1 MSGLTAQFS
10 ALASVMPESL
20 KKLFYIVA
28 GFRQRYVGMMVLGAV
43 AVTIDTFAIIFF
55 GALVADAMGAGEA
68 SQMVRRALAMI
79 GVTDRTTMVV
89 ILMGVYLLKSVLLIM
104 FTRSISQ
111 FALDMRTSLQK
122 RLLKGVLT
130 DIPYRNLAHMSSGE
144 FTHKSMSV
152 VHGFTMELILQGSLA
167 LVNAATGLMIFIY
180 LLVMNPEPTL
190 ILTAAFGGIGVAYVR
205 FFSRMLKDISF
216 KLNNYY
222 SRVFT
227 LLADSIYAAKET
239 RVHGLDQAY
248 MKIVDDNISHVTREQ
263 VKLNTVHSIPRVIF
277 ELLLCL
283 SFLVFTAGGGLDDGS
298 PRDMMTQFS
307 IFLIAGMRMFPASSQ
322 LLMAVGLFN
331 VNFAAIDTIYKDL
344 IDLDKAA
351 AARKSGADG
360 TRPIAA
366 DWKQISLRQVSMAYD
381 ADKPVLKQ
389 IDLDLDQ
396 GVVTGISG
404 PSGGGKSTLLD
415 ILLGLLE
422 PDAGSIRIG
431 EQELSG
437 CRTSWQAVIG
447 YMSQNLFL
455 LNDSVG
461 DNLMF
466 TDADKTL
473 DQSWAMQC
481 LRQAGLGDLATAEGL
496 RFRIGERG
504 SRLSGGQRQRLV
516 FARLLYGRKSVLIL
530 DEPTA
535 SLDNAAEEAVIQ
547 CIQSLK
553 KDRTVIVV
561 SHSETLLRECDVIY
575 EIRNGRATLAQDFLG
590 AL

>member
-1 MSGLTAQFS
+1 M
-10 ALASVMPESL
+10 MPQSL
-20 KKLFYIVA
+20 RNLFYIIA
-28 GFRQRYVGMMVLGAV
+28 GFRRRYVGMMVLGAV

-68 SQMVRRALAMI
+68 SNFIRRSAAAV
-79 GVTDRTTMVV
+79 GVTDRTTMVF
-89 ILMGVYLLKSVLLIM
+89 ILMGVYLLKSVLLIL

-144 FTHKSMSV
+144 FTHKTMSV

-167 LVNAATGLMIFIY
+167 LVNAATGLLIFVY

-190 ILTAAFGGIGVAYVR
+190 ILTAAFGGIGLLYVR
-205 FFSRMLKDISF
+205 FFSRMLKEISW
-216 KLNNYY
+216 KVNHYY
-222 SRVFT
+222 SRVVT

-239 RVHGLDQAY
+239 RVHGLDKAY
-248 MKIVDDNISHVTREQ
+248 MNIIDDNISHVTREQ
-263 VKLNTVHSIPRVIF
+263 VKLNAVHSIPRVIF

-283 SFLVFTAGGGLDDGS
+283 SFLVFTAGGGLDEGS
-298 PRDMMTQFS
+298 SREMMTQFS

-322 LLMAVGLFN
+322 VLNAVGLFN
-331 VNFAAIDTIYKDL
+331 VNYAAIALIHKDL
-344 IDLDKAA
+344 VDLENAV
-351 AARKSGADG
+351 AARKSRSEEA
-360 TRPIAA
+360 RPIAK
-366 DWKQISLRQVSMAYD
+366 DWKHISIRNVSLAYD
-381 ADKPVLKQ
+381 PGKPVLKN
-389 IDLDLDQ
+389 IELDLER

-415 ILLGLLE
+415 IILGLLE

-431 EQELSG
+431 DLDLAS
-437 CRTSWQAVIG
+437 CRASWQTEIG

-466 TDADKTL
+466 TDAEKNL
-473 DQSWAMQC
+473 DHSWAMQC
-481 LRQAGLGDLATAEGL
+481 LQQAGLGDFATADGL
-496 RFRIGERG
+496 RFKIGERG

-535 SLDNAAEEAVIQ
+535 SLDSAAEDAVIQ
-547 CIQSLK
+547 CIQALK

-561 SHSETLLRECDVIY
+561 SHSESLLRECDVIY